1 MSDAAP
7 YLRIPVGVVVE
18 RRKAAS
24 TWTDVVWRP
33 AAVLAG
39 LPEAAPWTRLT
50 TAGDVVTFYA
60 GAAEIALYR
69 SEADNYRRNLASGAP
84 ALWVALQATGGE
96 PPYAVV
102 TVTADP
108 AEGEGLTEPGQAI
121 VEALAM
127 PDRVCEII
135 AGFVAE
141 QPVGTP
147 FEKRRRDRPDP
158 EALARR
164 NPGSGTSHGR

>member
-1 MSDAAP
+1 MNGPAP
-7 YLRIPVGVVVE
+7 SLRIPVGVVVE
-18 RRKAAS
+18 RRKAVS
-24 TWTDVVWRP
+24 TWTEVVWRP
-33 AAVLAG
+33 VAVLAG
-39 LPEAAPWTRLT
+39 LPEAAPWTPLAG
-50 TAGDVVTFYA
+50 AGDVVTFYA

-69 SEADNYRRNLASGAP
+69 SEADHYRSNLASGAP

-96 PPYAVV
+96 PPYALV

-108 AEGEGLTEPGQAI
+108 AEGEGLTEPSQAI
-121 VEALAM
+121 VEAVAM

-141 QPVGTP
+141 QPIGAP
-147 FEKRRRDRPDP
+147 FEKRRRDRADP

-164 NPGSGTSHGR
+164 SPSSGAGHER